1 MSRRIRTLYTLRG
14 RIQIILDGAL
24 EDHED
29 KLTDIEN
36 RLQGFL
42 ETLPSIGDGE
52 VETEHEE
59 TVIEEDE

>member
-1 MSRRIRTLYTLRG
+1 MSRRIRTLYTMRG
-14 RIQIILDGAL
+14 KIQVILDGSL

-29 KLTDIEN
+29 KLNDLED
-36 RLQGFL
+36 RLKGFL
-42 ETLPSIGDGE
+42 EGLPSIGDGE